1 MTTARGSNGKLI
13 KRLLLLVAGMFGFG
27 FAMVPIY
34 DVFCDLTGLN
44 GKTAGRAEVVRT
56 EVDLDRTVVVEF
68 VASVNQTMPW
78 DFRPE
83 VSRMEVHPGK
93 MYRTSFHAK
102 NRTDRTMVGQ
112 AIPSVTPGLAA
123 QHFKKTECFCF
134 TEQQFSAG
142 EGRDMPLLFMVD
154 RELPAEIKVLTLS
167 YTFFDKQ
174 LAINLNISAN
184 KEDGSNQSR

>member
-1 MTTARGSNGKLI
+1 MTAAAGSNQKLL
-13 KRLLLLVAGMFGFG
+13 KRLLFVAVAMFGFG
-27 FAMVPIY
+27 FAMVPLY
-34 DVFCDLTGLN
+34 DVLCDITGLN
-44 GKTAGRAEVVRT
+44 GKTGGRVEIAEVL
-56 EVDLDRTVVVEF
+56 EPDLNRTVTVEF
-68 VASVNQTMPW
+68 IASVNQTMPW
-78 DFRPE
+78 DFTPL

-123 QHFKKTECFCF
+123 RHFNKTECFCF

-154 RELPAEIKVLTLS
+154 RELPEDIKVVTLS

-174 LAINLNISAN
+174 QAIN
-184 KEDGSNQSR
+184 

>member
-1 MTTARGSNGKLI
+1 MTASTGSNTRLV
-13 KRLLLLVAGMFGFG
+13 KRLLFVVAGMFAFG
-27 FAMVPIY
+27 FAMVPLY
-34 DVFCDLTGLN
+34 DVLCDITGIN
-44 GKTAGRAEVVRT
+44 GKTGGRVAIAAVFEP
-56 EVDLDRTVVVEF
+56 DLDRTVMVEF
-68 VASVNQTMPW
+68 IANVNQSMPW
-78 DFRPE
+78 DFTPV

-142 EGRDMPLLFMVD
+142 EGRDMPLMFMVD
-154 RELPAEIKVLTLS
+154 PELPEEIGVVTLS

-174 LAINLNISAN
+174 KAIN
-184 KEDGSNQSR
+184 

>member
-1 MTTARGSNGKLI
+1 MTAAAGTNSNLV
-13 KRLLLLVAGMFGFG
+13 KRLLFVVVAMFGFG
-27 FAMVPIY
+27 FAMVPLY
-34 DVFCDLTGLN
+34 DVLCDITGLN
-44 GKTAGRAEVVRT
+44 GKTGGRVAIAAVMEP
-56 EVDLDRTVVVEF
+56 DLDRTVMVEF
-68 VASVNQTMPW
+68 IANVNQSMPW
-78 DFRPE
+78 DFTPV

-102 NRTDRTMVGQ
+102 NHTDRTMVGQ

-142 EGRDMPLLFMVD
+142 EEREMPLLFMVD
-154 RELPAEIKVLTLS
+154 PELPEEIGVVTLS

-174 LAINLNISAN
+174 KAIN
-184 KEDGSNQSR
+184 

>member
-1 MTTARGSNGKLI
+1 M
-13 KRLLLLVAGMFGFG
+13 
-27 FAMVPIY
+27 
-34 DVFCDLTGLN
+34 
-44 GKTAGRAEVVRT
+44 
-56 EVDLDRTVVVEF
+56 VEF
-68 VASVNQTMPW
+68 IANVNQSMPW
-78 DFRPE
+78 DFTPV

-102 NRTDRTMVGQ
+102 NHTDRTMVGQ

-142 EGRDMPLLFMVD
+142 EERDMPLLFMVD
-154 RELPAEIKVLTLS
+154 PELPEEIGVVTLS

-174 LAINLNISAN
+174 KAIN
-184 KEDGSNQSR
+184 